1 MIPTFNCVAAATNK
15 NIINDNLHNV
25 KSNLLYTLDLLKIIL
40 YDSFMT
46 LNTVFVQGE
55 NIMFGAG
62 TFRLKGSSL
71 LTKAEENGIEN
82 RHQLA
87 MASGISYQSI
97 LKLFDDEPLKQLNI
111 LVLAKLLING
121 VGYTPAEL
129 ESVKLSD
136 IFEYVSE
143 NELGTAA

>member
-1 MIPTFNCVAAATNK
+1 
-15 NIINDNLHNV
+15 
-25 KSNLLYTLDLLKIIL
+25 
-40 YDSFMT
+40 
-46 LNTVFVQGE
+46 
-55 NIMFGAG
+55 MFGAG

-111 LVLAKLLING
+111 LVLAKLLVNG
-121 VGYTPAEL
+121 VGYTPEEL

-143 NELGTAA
+143 NDLGTAA